1 MDRNAAVECRQKQ
14 NLKEFKNWLSKYSK
28 VIMPIPNRGAI
39 YAGLGKTNLMKM
51 KKGLQAQPETIPM
64 WKIIEKVEKD
74 AREYTGYVTIDT
86 INDVLKRIKSPIPK
100 LVEATGAN
108 AGDPKKYSDMLSCV
122 NALASDDWELL
133 PKVNRR
139 KVWNMVSAKYS
150 ENLSGDVQIWEGV
163 SKRLRLLE
171 KYKVMLQDE
180 LKQVH
185 KNPKVSLKTRKEVE
199 GLIKKY
205 ENHYGELG
213 AEAKLKDS
221 TLKRSLKVAMR
232 K

>member
-1 MDRNAAVECRQKQ
+1 M
-14 NLKEFKNWLSKYSK
+14 KEFNNWLSKYSK

-108 AGDPKKYSDMLSCV
+108 AGHPKKYSDMLSCV

-139 KVWNMVSAKYS
+139 KVWNMVSAKYA

-180 LKQVH
+180 LKKVH
-185 KNPKVSLKTRKEVE
+185 KNPKVSPKTRKAVE

-205 ENHYGELG
+205 EKHYGELG
-213 AEAKLKDS
+213 AEAKSKDS
-221 TLKRSLKVAMR
+221 NLKRSLKAALR